1 MAAHSLHDFL
11 DNTYDFLFGGSRKNK
26 PIPILC
32 KGDWYYNDVDVDS
45 DSDNVTDNNDDT
57 FYFSNDNNSTVTNVN
72 TYQLNTSIQGKKL
85 MEYFLKRD
93 LTSLSQEDELIMK
106 SKCAH
111 HLIEKNGIIDT
122 LYESEADCYIY
133 LCASYETIQITVL
146 DIYGKV
152 LDFYPVYD
160 IMGNYAHKIIINDMN
175 MHCNTLYKTYGD
187 RIKLIVGFDA
197 IYHLLKK
204 RECPVLEDKSPLPEY
219 ITTTGKDFEKLMYLT
234 SFYPDTPMIVV
245 RKFQM
250 NDGTVRKITFTDENE
265 RYFITLGNNSVKLV
279 EPLKGNPIKSFTLP
293 EGWQTSV
300 ESMSHIAGNIR
311 TLLTMAE
318 GLENGNLVVTI

>member
-1 MAAHSLHDFL
+1 MAAHSLFDFL
-11 DNTYDFLFGGSRKNK
+11 DNTYDFLFGESKKSK

-32 KGDWYYNDVDVDS
+32 KGDWYYNDVDTDVDD
-45 DSDNVTDNNDDT
+45 DSINGTNNDT
-57 FYFSNDNNSTVTNVN
+57 FYFSNDNNN
-72 TYQLNTSIQGKKL
+72 TPQLNGPIQGKKL
-85 MEYFLKRD
+85 MEYLLKRD
-93 LTSLSQEDELIMK
+93 LTSLSQEDELVMK
-106 SKCAH
+106 SRCAH
-111 HLIEKNGIIDT
+111 HLIEKNGIIDN
-122 LYESEADCYIY
+122 LYESEQDCYLY
-133 LCASYETIQITVL
+133 LCATYETVQITVL

-160 IMGNYAHKIIINDMN
+160 IMGNYAHKMIINDMN
-175 MHCNTLYKTYGD
+175 LHCNTLYKTYGS

-219 ITTTGKDFEKLMYLT
+219 ITTTGKDFDKLVYLT
-234 SFYPDTPMIVV
+234 NFYPDTPMIVV
-245 RKFQM
+245 RKFRM
-250 NDGTVRKITFTDENE
+250 NDGTLRKITFTNEDE

-311 TLLTMAE
+311 TLLSMAE
-318 GLENGNLVVTI
+318 GLESGNLVVTI